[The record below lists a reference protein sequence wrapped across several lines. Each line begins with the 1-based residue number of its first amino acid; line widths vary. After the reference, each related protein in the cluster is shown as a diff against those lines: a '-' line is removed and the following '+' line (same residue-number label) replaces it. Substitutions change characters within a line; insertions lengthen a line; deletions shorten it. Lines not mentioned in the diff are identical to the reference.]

1 MIPPWCIITM
11 LHTMSI
17 IAQKGGSGKTT
28 LALTLAVAVEQASRT
43 AVVLDIDSQ
52 ATACKWSARRAA
64 DTPLVLA
71 VQPAR
76 LPGALATTAAHDVDV
91 VVIDTPAR
99 SEHAALEA
107 ARVADLVI
115 IPCRPQ
121 LYDLETIPETLQVLS
136 LAGGVSAVV
145 VLSGVAARGP
155 RTDQARTALTSSG
168 LRVCPATLGY
178 RAVVGDAGAL
188 GLTATEFQ
196 PRGLAAQ
203 EARHVAQWITEIL
216 ATGGTPDG

>member
-1 MIPPWCIITM
+1 M
-11 LHTMSI
+11 
-17 IAQKGGSGKTT
+17 
-28 LALTLAVAVEQASRT
+28 
-43 AVVLDIDSQ
+43 
-52 ATACKWSARRAA
+52 
-64 DTPLVLA
+64 LA

-107 ARVADLVI
+107 ARVADLVV

-121 LYDLETIPETLQVLS
+121 LYDLETVPETLQVLS

-155 RTDQARTALTSSG
+155 RTDQAPHRTDKLWAARL
-168 LRVCPATLGY
+168 
-178 RAVVGDAGAL
+178 
-188 GLTATEFQ
+188 
-196 PRGLAAQ
+196 PRHAWLPG
-203 EARHVAQWITEIL
+203 RRW
-216 ATGGTPDG
+216 

>member
-1 MIPPWCIITM
+1 M

-52 ATACKWSARRAA
+52 ATACKWSARRTA

-107 ARVADLVI
+107 ARVADLVV

>member
-1 MIPPWCIITM
+1 M
-11 LHTMSI
+11 LHTISI
-17 IAQKGGSGKTT
+17 IAQKGGSGKTA
-28 LALTLAVAVEQASRT
+28 LALTLAVAVEQASRI

-64 DTPLVLA
+64 ETPLVLA

-76 LPGALATTAAHDVDV
+76 LPGALTTTAAHDVDV

-107 ARVADLVI
+107 ARVAELVV

-121 LYDLETIPETLQVLS
+121 LYDLETVPETLQVLS

-155 RTDQARTALTSSG
+155 RTDQAQSRPERTHPPGDGNTYSEPIECSPPSTSISRARADKG
-168 LRVCPATLGY
+168 TRHSRVCSIRSTATLHSLYSRSMSARRRG
-178 RAVVGDAGAL
+178 VP
-188 GLTATEFQ
+188 LTC
-196 PRGLAAQ
+196 L
-203 EARHVAQWITEIL
+203 
-216 ATGGTPDG
+216 